1 MLAEGLRQQWRGA
14 VTLLLAFGLWGVAVW
29 PATGWLAYQLLHK
42 EVAGM
47 NGLHVNRQAL
57 IGRDFVNIWHGGQEA
72 IAHGAHGVYDW
83 AAYRRTL
90 FAKWGFAGLYAYS
103 YPPHM
108 LLLSVPFGLFTYVP
122 AYALW
127 TILGLCLFW
136 FAARPWLRDVGLPSW
151 SVLVLP
157 ATFVNLW
164 AGHFGFLIGA
174 LALYGWWR
182 AQTQPVRGGLAFALM
197 TVKPH
202 MGVLVPLLLLLRARW
217 RTILWAGL
225 GTVGLVALSTLIFGT
240 WAWEAWLMSTLEFQ
254 AGLIEVVP
262 RQPYSFMM
270 PTVGRLLYSW
280 TDDPVLVLTGQILAG
295 LYAVA
300 VPVWAWRHRV
310 GVRDLGMLGII
321 ATPLILP
328 YSFNY
333 DMVALSLLALVCA
346 VRWKTGWLSPDRLL
360 YSAAFLIPLAL
371 EPLARQDWWPT
382 PVILLLLL
390 TLAAWRMVQE
400 VKGVSDPVI

>member
-1 MLAEGLRQQWRGA
+1 LRRQWRKLL
-14 VTLLLAFGLWGVAVW
+14 TLLFAFGVWGAAIW
-29 PATGWLAYQLLHK
+29 PATGFFAYQLLHD

-57 IGRDFVNIWHGGQEA
+57 IGRDFVNIWHGGREA
-72 IAHGAHGVYDW
+72 ITHGAHGVYDR

-108 LLLSVPFGLFTYVP
+108 LMLSVPFGVFSYLP

-127 TILGLCLFW
+127 TILGFCLFW
-136 FAARPWLRDVGLPSW
+136 LAARPWLRDVGLPSW
-151 SVLVLP
+151 AVLVLP
-157 ATFVNLW
+157 AAFVNLW

-182 AQTQPVRGGLAFALM
+182 VGTQPVRSGLAFAVM

-202 MGVLVPLLLLLRARW
+202 MGILVPLLLLLGKRW
-217 RTILWAGL
+217 RVILWAGI
-225 GTVGLVALSTLIFGT
+225 GTIGLVALSTLIFGT
-240 WAWEAWLMSTLEFQ
+240 WAWDAWLTSTLEFQ

-270 PTVGRLLYSW
+270 PTVGRLLYSL
-280 TDDPVLVLTGQILAG
+280 TDDEALVLTGQILTG

-300 VPVWAWRHRV
+300 LPIWAWRNGARP
-310 GVRDLGMLGII
+310 RDLGMLGII

-333 DMVALSLLALVCA
+333 DMVALSLVALVCA
-346 VRWKTGWLSPDRLL
+346 VRWGRSPLSADHLV
-360 YSAAFLIPLAL
+360 YGAAFIIPLMI
-371 EPLARQDWWPT
+371 EPLARSGWWPA
-382 PVILLLLL
+382 PIVLLLFL
-390 TLAAWRMVQE
+390 TLAAWRMVEDAQNA
-400 VKGVSDPVI
+400 SAA